1 MTSVGEPFARVDG
14 PLKACGLAH
23 YTGDIAV
30 PRLAHAV
37 LVTSTVASGRIVR
50 IDDAAAKR
58 APGVVLVLTHVN
70 AMRLPQGGRAAVGPP
85 AGGRALSLLQE
96 DRVHYDNEPVAVV
109 VAETLAQAQGAAALL
124 RIGYDLST
132 PVLDFRAGRATAH
145 SPAKIQE
152 AEADSARGDVAAALP
167 TAASRLS
174 LAYAT
179 PFENHNPM
187 EPHATLASWDGDH
200 LTLEDSTQYVA
211 GVRRVVARTFG
222 LAPEQVRVRSA
233 YVGGAFGGKGAAWS
247 HVVLAAMAARQCGR
261 PVRLVLQRPQ
271 LFGPVGG
278 RPRTEQEIALG
289 ADAAGRLVSLEHRS
303 FSSTSVIEDW
313 TEACAIVTRMLYDS
327 PNLATS
333 HRLVPLNVGTPTFQR
348 APGESTGMFALE
360 SAMDELAAATGL
372 DPVELRV
379 RNAARSDM
387 ARGGVPFS
395 SNSLLE
401 CYRVGAERF
410 GWSRR
415 DPRPASMHE
424 GRWRIG
430 MGMASAT
437 RPAKRLPCAARVRL
451 EADGRAVV
459 QSSTADIG
467 TGTYTVMAQIAAD
480 ALGYPASQVR
490 FELGDTDLPE
500 APISAG
506 SMTVE
511 SVGSA
516 VNDACTRARR
526 QLIELARADAAS
538 PLAGAGP
545 QDMLVEAGW
554 LRLASDP
561 GRREPVAALLARRRG
576 QPLVVDGDSRPGAQD
591 KLFGM
596 HSFGAVFVEAHVDR
610 DLGLVR
616 VPRVV
621 AAYGVGR
628 VINPRTARSQLM
640 GGIVWGLSMAL
651 WEESVVDPRSGRI
664 VNANLAEYH
673 VPVNAD
679 IGEIGIEVV
688 PEVDEHVN
696 PIGAKGLGEVSM
708 TGVAAAVA
716 NAVWHATGRRI
727 RELPITLDKLLA

>member
-1 MTSVGEPFARVDG
+1 MSAVGDPLARVDG
-14 PLKACGLAH
+14 PLKVCGLAH
-23 YTGDIAV
+23 YAGDIAV
-30 PRLAHAV
+30 PRMAHAV
-37 LVTSTVASGRIVR
+37 LVTSTIASGRIVR
-50 IDDAAAKR
+50 IDDAAARR

-70 AMRLPQGGRAAVGPP
+70 AMRLPQGGRAAVAPP
-85 AGGRALSLLQE
+85 AGGRVLSLLQ
-96 DRVHYDNEPVAVV
+96 DDKVHYDNEPVAVV

-124 RIGYDLST
+124 RIGYDLA
-132 PVLDFRAGRATAH
+132 PAALDFSAARATAH
-145 SPAKIQE
+145 SPGKILGE
-152 AEADSARGDVAAALP
+152 DADSARGDVAAALP
-167 TAASRLS
+167 TAASRLT
-174 LAYAT
+174 LDYAT

-187 EPHATLASWDGDH
+187 EPHGTLASWDGDR

-211 GVRRVVARTFG
+211 GCRRVVARTFG

-233 YVGGAFGGKGAAWS
+233 FVGGAFGGKGAAWS
-247 HVVLAAMAARQCGR
+247 HVVLAAMAARQAGR

-278 RPRTEQEIALG
+278 RPRTEQTVALG
-289 ADAAGRLVSLEHRS
+289 VDGGGRLVALEHRS
-303 FSSTSVIEDW
+303 YSSTSVIEDW
-313 TEACAIVTRMLYDS
+313 TEACAIVTRMLYDC

-348 APGESTGMFALE
+348 APGESSGMFALE
-360 SAMDELAAATGL
+360 SALDELSYAVGL
-372 DPVELRV
+372 DPVELRI

-387 ARGGVPFS
+387 AKGGLPFS
-395 SNSLLE
+395 SNSLAE
-401 CYRVGAERF
+401 CYRVGAARF

-415 DPRPASMHE
+415 DPRPASMQE

-437 RPAKRLPCAARVRL
+437 RPAKRQPCAARVRL

-467 TGTYTVMAQIAAD
+467 TGTYTVMAQVAAD

-516 VNDACTRARR
+516 VNDACMRARR
-526 QLIELARADAAS
+526 QLVDLARADPGS
-538 PLAGAGP
+538 PLGGAGP
-545 QDMLVEAGW
+545 QEVVVEEGW
-554 LRLASDP
+554 LRHASEA
-561 GRREPVAALLARRRG
+561 GRREPVAVLLARRGG
-576 QPLVVDGDSRPGAQD
+576 QPLVVDGDSSPGPQD
-591 KLFGM
+591 RLFGM

-610 DLGLVR
+610 DLGRVR

-628 VINPRTARSQLM
+628 VINPRTAHSQLM

-651 WEESVVDPRSGRI
+651 FEEAQVDPRSGRI

-679 IGEIGIEVV
+679 IGEIEIEVV

-716 NAVWHATGRRI
+716 NAVFHATGRRV
-727 RELPITLDKLLA
+727 RELPITLDKLLG